1 MDRRLYEASLTG
13 NTTSL
18 QKLLDEDESILDK
31 TLAANP
37 PETPLHIAAL
47 RGHVEFTA
55 QILRPRPELAHELN
69 SQGLSPLHLASA
81 NGHVGVAKEFL
92 KLAPDSISKRDRE
105 GRTPLHTAA
114 ATGRVSVLEELTRHK
129 PELIGDVTSRGETVL
144 HLCVKHEQVEAL
156 KMLVGVISDAELL
169 NQKDDNGNT
178 ILHLSAAMKHVPVIK
193 FLIKET
199 IVEVNSRNMNGL
211 TALDL
216 LTICPRESTGEMEI
230 AEILR
235 RGGAKRAWE
244 LPKPN
249 GEDSEVALVDPPQFQ
264 DSEVKQ
270 DCEAV
275 VSLASMSWQIKE
287 LWIQEMKQKH
297 DNDKRNTMMVIS
309 VLIVTVALQATLTP
323 PGGPWQDDS
332 QPVSGNNFSN
342 MTRPTIDHEAGTAIL
357 NQKNPTG
364 LAFFWFFN
372 KLAFLSSLFLI
383 FRLGLTNSD
392 DADNNTKASSSNWSS
407 KALYFVSLLSMELMY
422 ITSSTPIT
430 AGTHRCVIL
439 ADLGAFMVVGVLLLP
454 LQKWWRKFRM

>member
-1 MDRRLYEASLTG
+1 
-13 NTTSL
+13 
-18 QKLLDEDESILDK
+18 
-31 TLAANP
+31 
-37 PETPLHIAAL
+37 
-47 RGHVEFTA
+47 
-55 QILRPRPELAHELN
+55 
-69 SQGLSPLHLASA
+69 
-81 NGHVGVAKEFL
+81 
-92 KLAPDSISKRDRE
+92 
-105 GRTPLHTAA
+105 
-114 ATGRVSVLEELTRHK
+114 
-129 PELIGDVTSRGETVL
+129 
-144 HLCVKHEQVEAL
+144 
-156 KMLVGVISDAELL
+156 MLVGVISDAELL